1 MRVGRSRQW
10 STGWATALAITLLSA
25 CGGGGGDA
33 SGGNGGSS
41 TDGGSGGGSTP
52 TVARQIVDNQGG
64 NFSTSVGV
72 NLVLPPGAINSP
84 TTLVIQPIAEA
95 VAPTLPTGT
104 AKVGKVYSFEPHGVS
119 FNAPVTV
126 KVPYDPSLMP
136 SGAVPALFKAQP
148 GGTFAEITPV
158 TVEGNF
164 LVANV
169 TSFSYFAVMARPAP
183 PNLPPLAKMTLPG
196 TLFRSGASLTFSS
209 SGSLDPEGQLVKL
222 SWNFGD
228 NTPVVV
234 QNQPGATAHIYA
246 STGSFEVSLTAEDA
260 KGAVNTVV
268 SRITLDSTNA
278 PPIASFVTGSTSTVL
293 GATVNFNPS
302 GSSDPDGSLVRF
314 DWEFGDGTS
323 LSRTNA
329 LPIEH
334 VFQSAGSKKVRLTV
348 TDNDGLSSSTTSDIQ
363 VRLNAAP
370 VAVVS
375 LPTFP
380 VSGTPLTFSPSGSSD
395 TDGFLVRYDWDMGDG
410 TTYSRLNTDAVLAIT
425 HQYTSPG
432 TYQVKLKVTDNDN
445 ATHTVQQALNVT
457 SGPAANKS
465 PTAKI
470 ALNISSSMTGQEV
483 VMNPSDSA
491 DSDGQIVKYQW
502 SFGDGTVSES
512 TTPVPQIRQFTV
524 PGLRTIR
531 LTVTDNAGATNQT
544 AAELSTATFPAT
556 GLLNDTGID
565 WCSNL
570 TGTTWVN
577 NVVCSTIDWAA
588 KLWGTVQDAWH
599 GRDALARAG
608 TLSKIGTGMAGFDF
622 TRLGSDGQPLAIQN
636 GTWSEN
642 GSPSVGTRWDCI
654 RDNNTGLFWEVKRNE
669 PTHLR
674 HASHQFVWYNNNPLT
689 NGGGGG
695 NPIGGSCTGLGNSAQ
710 CNTEAYGSA
719 INQLPV
725 GQALCG
731 FRDWR
736 LPAREELRNLANS
749 GKSTSTAS
757 TSPAIDTMHFPN
769 VPAEYHWT
777 NSPDVSDTGT
787 AWGINFMIGD
797 DFYDAKTNAHPVFL
811 VRSGL

>member
-1 MRVGRSRQW
+1 MRVGRSKQLFN
-10 STGWATALAITLLSA
+10 GWAMALAAILLSA
-25 CGGGGGDA
+25 CGGGGG
-33 SGGNGGSS
+33 GGSGGSS
-41 TDGGSGGGSTP
+41 TDGGSGGGSSP
-52 TVARQIVDNQGG
+52 TVAKQIVDNQGG
-64 NFSTSVGV
+64 SFTTSVGV
-72 NLVLPPGAINSP
+72 DLVLPAGAINTP
-84 TTLVIQPIAEA
+84 TTLVIQPVAEA
-95 VAPTLPTGT
+95 LAPTLPTGT
-104 AKVGKVYSFEPHGVS
+104 AKVGKVFRFEPHGIT
-119 FNAPVTV
+119 FNSPVTV
-126 KVPYDPSLMP
+126 KVPYDPGLLP

-158 TVEGNF
+158 TVQGNF

-169 TSFSYFAVMARPAP
+169 SSFSYFAVMARPAP

-196 TLFRSGASLTFSS
+196 SPYRSGASLTFSS
-209 SGSLDPEGQLVKL
+209 IGSLDPEGQLVKL

-228 NTPVVV
+228 NTPVVI
-234 QNQPGATAHIYA
+234 QNQAGPTAHIFA
-246 STGSFEVSLTAEDA
+246 STGSFDVSLTAEDA

-278 PPIASFVTGSTSTVL
+278 PPIASFAPGSTSPVL

-302 GSSDPDGSLVRF
+302 GSSDPDGSLVQF

-323 LSRTNA
+323 LSSTNA
-329 LPIEH
+329 LPIQH
-334 VFQSAGSKKVRLTV
+334 VFQSAGSKQVRLTV
-348 TDNDGLSSSTTSDIQ
+348 TDNDGLSSSTTADIQ

-370 VAVVS
+370 VAVVI
-375 LPTFP
+375 LPTTP

-395 TDGFLVRYDWDMGDG
+395 SDGFLAKYDWEMGDG
-410 TTYSRLNTDAVLAIT
+410 TTYTRLNTDAVLAVT
-425 HQYTSPG
+425 HQYAGPG

-457 SGPAANKS
+457 LNQAGNKT

-470 ALNISSSMTGQEV
+470 ALNISSSITGQEV

-502 SFGDGTVSES
+502 NFGDGTTALS
-512 TTPVPQIRQFTV
+512 TTPVAQVRQFTV
-524 PGLRTIR
+524 TGLRTIS

-544 AAELSTATFPAT
+544 AVELSTASFPAT
-556 GLLNDTGID
+556 GLLNDTGIN

-577 NVVCSTIDWAA
+577 NVVCSAIDWAA
-588 KLWGTVQDAWH
+588 KLWGTVQDAWY
-599 GRDALARAG
+599 GRDASAQAG

-636 GTWSEN
+636 GTWSET
-642 GSPSVGTRWDCI
+642 GSPSAGTRWDCI
-654 RDNNTGLFWEVKRNE
+654 RDNNTGLFWEVKRND
-669 PTHLR
+669 PSQLR
-674 HASHQFVWYNNNPLT
+674 HAQHQFVWYHTNSAK
-689 NGGGGG
+689 NGGQSGS
-695 NPIGGSCTGLGNSAQ
+695 PIGGSCTGLGNNTQ
-710 CNTEAYGSA
+710 CNTEAYASA

-736 LPAREELRNLANS
+736 LPEREELRNLAYS
-749 GKSTSTAS
+749 GKS

-769 VPAEYHWT
+769 VAAEYHWT
-777 NSPDVSDTGT
+777 NSPDVSNATT

-797 DFYDAKTNAHPVFL
+797 DFYDVKTSAHPVFL

>member
-1 MRVGRSRQW
+1 MRVGRPKHFFA
-10 STGWATALAITLLSA
+10 GWTMAHVLAMILISG
-25 CGGGGGDA
+25 CGGGGGS
-33 SGGNGGSS
+33 SGGGS

-64 NFSTSVGV
+64 SFTTSVGV
-72 NLVLPPGAINSP
+72 ALVLPAGAINTP
-84 TTLVIQPIAEA
+84 TTLVIQPVAEA
-95 VAPTLPTGT
+95 LAPTLPTGT
-104 AKVGKVYSFEPHGVS
+104 AKAGKVFSFEPHGVT
-119 FNAPVTV
+119 FNSPVTV

-148 GGTFAEITPV
+148 GGTFAEISPV

-164 LVANV
+164 LVASV

-183 PNLPPLAKMTLPG
+183 PNLPPSAKMTLPG
-196 TLFRSGASLTFSS
+196 TPFRSGASLTFSS
-209 SGSLDPEGQLVKL
+209 SGSLDPERQLVKL

-234 QNQPGATAHIYA
+234 QNQPGPTTHLYT
-246 STGSFEVSLTAEDA
+246 STGSFDVSLTAEDA
-260 KGAVNTVV
+260 KGAVNTVA
-268 SRITLDSTNA
+268 SRITLDSTNT
-278 PPIASFVTGSTSTVL
+278 PPIASFVPGSTGPVL

-334 VFQSAGSKKVRLTV
+334 VFLSAGSKQVRLTV

-363 VRLNAAP
+363 VRLNAVP
-370 VAVVS
+370 VAVVT
-375 LPTFP
+375 LPTTA
-380 VSGTPLTFSPSGSSD
+380 VSGIPLTFSPTGSSD
-395 TDGFLVRYDWDMGDG
+395 SDGFLVRYDWDMGDG
-410 TTYSRLNTDAVLAIT
+410 TKYTRLNTDAVLAVI
-425 HQYTSPG
+425 HQYANAG
-432 TYQVKLKVTDNDN
+432 TFQVKLKVIDNDN

-457 SGPAANKS
+457 SGQTGNKS

-470 ALNISSSMTGQEV
+470 ALNISSAMTGQEV

-502 SFGDGTVSES
+502 NFGDGTTAES
-512 TTPVPQIRQFTV
+512 ATPVPQVRQFTV

-531 LTVTDNAGATNQT
+531 LTVTDNGGATNQT
-544 AAELSTATFPAT
+544 AVELSTVSFPGT
-556 GLLNDTGID
+556 GLLNDTGIN

-577 NVVCSTIDWAA
+577 NVVCSTIDWTV
-588 KLWGTVQDAWH
+588 KLWGTVQDAWY
-599 GRDALARAG
+599 GRDALARSG

-642 GSPSVGTRWDCI
+642 GSPSAGTRWDCI
-654 RDNNTGLFWEVKRNE
+654 RDNNTGLFWEVKRND
-669 PTHLR
+669 PLHLR
-674 HASHQFVWYNNNPLT
+674 HASHQFVWYSNNLLT
-689 NGGGGG
+689 NGGDSG
-695 NPIGGSCTGLGNSAQ
+695 NPIGGSCTGLANIAQ
-710 CNTEAYGSA
+710 CNTEAYA
-719 INQLPV
+719 NAVNHLPV

-736 LPAREELRNLANS
+736 VPEREELRNLAYS
-749 GKSTSTAS
+749 GKG

-769 VPAEYHWT
+769 VTAEYHWT
-777 NSPDVSDTGT
+777 NSPDVSNAWT
-787 AWGINFMIGD
+787 AWGINFVIGD
-797 DFYDAKTNAHPVFL
+797 DFYDAKTTAHPVFL

>member
-1 MRVGRSRQW
+1 MQDGRSKQLFN
-10 STGWATALAITLLSA
+10 GWAIAQALAITMLSA
-25 CGGGGGDA
+25 CGGGGLGDQP
-33 SGGNGGSS
+33 S
-41 TDGGSGGGSTP
+41 TPYVPPDAGSTP
-52 TVARQIVDNQGG
+52 TVAKQIVDNQGG
-64 NFSTSVGV
+64 TFTTSVGV
-72 NLVLPPGAINSP
+72 ALVLPAGAINSP
-84 TTLVIQPIAEA
+84 TTLVIQPVAEA
-95 VAPTLPTGT
+95 LAPTLPTGT
-104 AKVGKVYSFEPHGVS
+104 AKVGKVFRFEPHGVT
-119 FNAPVTV
+119 FNSPVTV
-126 KVPYDPSLMP
+126 KVPYDPGLIP

-158 TVEGNF
+158 TVQGNF

-169 TSFSYFAVMARPAP
+169 SSFSYFAVMARPAP
-183 PNLPPLAKMTLPG
+183 PNLPPFAKMTLPG
-196 TLFRSGASLTFSS
+196 SPYRGGASLTFSS
-209 SGSLDPEGQLVKL
+209 IGSLDPEGQLVKL

-234 QNQPGATAHIYA
+234 QNQPGPAAHTFA
-246 STGSFEVSLTAEDA
+246 STGSFDVSLTAEDA

-278 PPIASFVTGSTSTVL
+278 PPIASFVPGSTSPVL

-302 GSSDPDGSLVRF
+302 GSSDPDGSLVQF

-329 LPIEH
+329 LPIQH
-334 VFQSAGSKKVRLTV
+334 VFQSAGSKQVRLTV
-348 TDNDGLSSSTTSDIQ
+348 TDNDGLSSSTTADIQ

-370 VAVVS
+370 VAFVI
-375 LPTFP
+375 LPTTP
-380 VSGTPLTFSPSGSSD
+380 VSGMPLTFSPSGSSD
-395 TDGFLVRYDWDMGDG
+395 SDGFLVKYDWEMGDG
-410 TTYSRLNTDAVLAIT
+410 TTYTRLNTDAVLAVT
-425 HQYTSPG
+425 HQYAGPG

-445 ATHTVQQALNVT
+445 ATHTIQQALNVT
-457 SGPAANKS
+457 LGQAGNKS

-470 ALNISSSMTGQEV
+470 ALNISSSITGQEV

-502 SFGDGTVSES
+502 NFGDGTTALS
-512 TTPVPQIRQFTV
+512 TTPVAQVRQFTV
-524 PGLRTIR
+524 PGLRSIS
-531 LTVTDNAGATNQT
+531 LTVTDNGGATNQT
-544 AAELSTATFPAT
+544 AVELSTASFPAT
-556 GLLNDTGID
+556 GLLNDTGIN

-588 KLWGTVQDAWH
+588 KLWGTVQDAWY
-599 GRDALARAG
+599 GRDASARSG

-636 GTWSEN
+636 GTWSET
-642 GSPSVGTRWDCI
+642 GSPSAGTRWDCI
-654 RDNNTGLFWEVKRNE
+654 RDNNTGFFWEVKRNDSSQ
-669 PTHLR
+669 LR
-674 HASHQFVWYNNNPLT
+674 HAQHQFAWYSTNSAK
-689 NGGGGG
+689 NGGQSGS
-695 NPIGGSCTGLGNSAQ
+695 PIGGSCTGLGNNAQ
-710 CNTEAYGSA
+710 CNTEAYVAA

-736 LPAREELRNLANS
+736 VPEREELRNLAYS
-749 GKSTSTAS
+749 GKSTP
-757 TSPAIDTMHFPN
+757 PAIDTMHFPN
-769 VPAEYHWT
+769 VAAEYHWT
-777 NSPDVSDTGT
+777 NSPDVSNAGT

-797 DFYDAKTNAHPVFL
+797 DFYDAKTSAHPVFL

>member
-1 MRVGRSRQW
+1 MRTGRCKQLFN
-10 STGWATALAITLLSA
+10 GWAMALAAMLLSA
-25 CGGGGGDA
+25 CGGGGG
-33 SGGNGGSS
+33 GGSGGSS
-41 TDGGSGGGSTP
+41 ADGGSGGGSSP
-52 TVARQIVDNQGG
+52 TVARQIVDNEGG
-64 NFSTSVGV
+64 AFTTSVGV
-72 NLVLPPGAINSP
+72 DLVLPAGAINTP
-84 TTLVIQPIAEA
+84 TTLVIQPVAEA

-104 AKVGKVYSFEPHGVS
+104 AKVGKVFRFEPHGIT
-119 FNAPVTV
+119 FNSPVTV

-169 TSFSYFAVMARPAP
+169 TSFSYFTVMARPAP
-183 PNLPPLAKMTLPG
+183 PNAPPSAKLTLPG
-196 TLFRSGASLTFSS
+196 TPFRSGAILTFSS

-234 QNQPGATAHIYA
+234 QNQPGATTHIYA
-246 STGSFEVSLTAEDA
+246 STGSFDVSLTAEDA
-260 KGAVNTVV
+260 KGAVNTVI

-278 PPIASFVTGSTSTVL
+278 PPIASFVPGSTSTVL
-293 GATVNFNPS
+293 GATVNFNPG

-323 LSRTNA
+323 LSRTSPSA
-329 LPIEH
+329 IEH
-334 VFQSAGSKKVRLTV
+334 VFQSAGSKQVRLTV
-348 TDNDGLSSSTTSDIQ
+348 TDNDGLSSSTTTDIQ

-370 VAVVS
+370 VAFVN
-375 LPTFP
+375 LPTTP

-395 TDGFLVRYDWDMGDG
+395 SDGFLVKYDWEMGDG
-410 TTYSRLNTDAVLAIT
+410 TTYSRLNTDALLVVT
-425 HQYTSPG
+425 HQYVSPG

-457 SGPAANKS
+457 LGQAGNKS
-465 PTAKI
+465 PIAKI
-470 ALNISSSMTGQEV
+470 ALNISSAMTGQEV

-502 SFGDGTVSES
+502 NFGDGTIAES
-512 TTPVPQIRQFTV
+512 TTPVPQVKQFTV
-524 PGLRTIR
+524 PGLRNIR

-544 AAELSTATFPAT
+544 AVELSTVSFPAT
-556 GLLNDTGID
+556 GLLNDTGIN

-570 TGTTWVN
+570 TGMTWVN
-577 NVVCSTIDWAA
+577 NLVCSAIDWAA
-588 KLWGTVQDAWH
+588 KLWGTMQDALY
-599 GRDALARAG
+599 GRDASAQAG
-608 TLSKIGTGMAGFDF
+608 TLSKIGTGTAGFDF

-636 GTWSEN
+636 GTWSES
-642 GSPSVGTRWDCI
+642 GSPSAGTRWDCV
-654 RDNNTGLFWEVKRNE
+654 RDNNTGLFWEVKRND
-669 PTHLR
+669 PLHLR
-674 HASHQFVWYNNNPLT
+674 HASHQFVWYNNNPLS
-689 NGGGGG
+689 NGGNSG
-695 NPIGGSCTGLGNSAQ
+695 NPIGGVCTGLANSAQ
-710 CNTEAYGSA
+710 CNTEAYAAA

-736 LPAREELRNLANS
+736 VPEREELRNLANS
-749 GKSTSTAS
+749 GKSTS
-757 TSPAIDTMHFPN
+757 PAIDTMHFPN
-769 VPAEYHWT
+769 VTAEYHWT
-777 NSPDVSDTGT
+777 NSPDVSNVGT

-797 DFYDAKTNAHPVFL
+797 DFYDAKNTAHPIFL
-811 VRSGL
+811 VRSGP